1 MNMSL
6 NYKLKECRNKLNL
19 SQEYVANILNM
30 EKTKIIAIEN
40 GAKEVTKEE
49 INSFSNLYGIRL
61 EELLHMEQE
70 CINQKMFARTFSK
83 LSDCDKKEILD
94 LLELKKRLKCKEV

>member
-40 GAKEVTKEE
+40 GAKEVTEEE
-49 INSFSNLYGIRL
+49 INSFSNLYGIRS
-61 EELLHMEQE
+61 EELFNMKQE
-70 CINQKMFARTFSK
+70 CVNPKMFARTFSK
-83 LSDCDKKEILD
+83 LSDCDRKEILN
-94 LLELKKRLKCKEV
+94 LIELKKKLKCKEV